1 MASRI
6 WLGLF
11 FLVFGVGFLLHQAH
25 VIDFPEILST
35 WWPLIIIFIG
45 IIQIFNRNYSS
56 GVSGLLFVLVG
67 ALFLFNHL
75 FDLNLIVYLW
85 PLIFIFVGIAI
96 MFTRVTRERTAH
108 TDEDL
113 NTQVL
118 LSGAEIKSQSK
129 RFQGGNITTILGGA
143 DIDLREA
150 MILEEGATMD
160 LTTILGGVNLTV
172 PEHIHVEF
180 SGLPILGGWEDKT
193 RVRSEKDKQIVL
205 KLNCLTILGGVEV
218 KN

>member
-172 PEHIHVEF
+172 PEHVHVEF